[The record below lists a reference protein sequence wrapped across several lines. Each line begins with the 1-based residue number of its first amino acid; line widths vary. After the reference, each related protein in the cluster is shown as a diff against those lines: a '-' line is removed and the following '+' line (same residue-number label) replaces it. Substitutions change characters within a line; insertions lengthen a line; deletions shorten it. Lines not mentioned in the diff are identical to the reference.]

1 MISVRDYAKSV
12 GFTVVG
18 KLKRMPDKYYGMDNE
33 HHYPWY
39 IDEAGNEYL
48 MDDRSRQY
56 CIITAEGHVI

>member
-1 MISVRDYAKSV
+1 MISVRDYAKAV

-18 KLKRMPDKYYGMDNE
+18 KLKRMPDKYYGMDNK

-48 MDDRSRQY
+48 IDNKSDQH